1 MHIFLINRYLI
12 GKNDFILII
21 SEGGPNLMEKKGKRE
36 GQVIVVTS
44 GKGGVGKTT
53 TVANVASSLAKMGHK
68 IVVMDLDIGLKKLDL
83 ILGLENRVIYDIIQV
98 IEGECTLKQALVKD
112 KRFPELYML
121 PAAQTR
127 NKEDIT
133 PEQVI
138 ALCAQLRPDF
148 DYIFIDCPAGIEQGF
163 RNAIAAADQAIVVTN
178 PEVSAVRDADRI
190 IGMLES
196 ADFKEIKLVVNRIRS
211 DMVKKGDML
220 SVDDLLEHLCIDLIG
235 IVPED
240 RGILVSTNRGEPVVL
255 NERSQ
260 AATAFNN
267 IAQRLLGEEVEFV
280 KLDDESFWQRLR
292 RGFFSNR
299 QKGVS

>member
-1 MHIFLINRYLI
+1 M
-12 GKNDFILII
+12 D
-21 SEGGPNLMEKKGKRE
+21 SKKKD

-53 TVANVASSLAKMGHK
+53 TVANVASALAKMGQK
-68 IVVMDLDIGLKKLDL
+68 VVVIDLDIGLKKLDL
-83 ILGLENRVIYDIIQV
+83 ILGLENRVIYDIVQV
-98 IEGECTLKQALVKD
+98 IEGECSLKQALVKD

-127 NKEDIT
+127 NKDDIS
-133 PEQVI
+133 PEQVV
-138 ALCAQLRPDF
+138 ALCDQLRPDF

-196 ADFKEIKLVVNRIRS
+196 ADFTDIKLVVNRLRNE
-211 DMVKKGDML
+211 MVKKGDML

-240 RGILVSTNRGEPVVL
+240 KGILVSTNRGEPVVL

-260 AATAFNN
+260 AAIAFSN
-267 IAQRLLGEEVEFV
+267 IARRLSGEEIEYLSF
-280 KLDDESFWQRLR
+280 DDESFWRRLR
-292 RGFFSNR
+292 RGLFSSR
-299 QKGVS
+299 

>member
-1 MHIFLINRYLI
+1 MGENT
-12 GKNDFILII
+12 
-21 SEGGPNLMEKKGKRE
+21 SQ

-53 TVANVASSLAKMGHK
+53 TVANVSTSLARMGHK
-68 IVVMDLDIGLKKLDL
+68 VVVMDLDIGLKKLDL

-127 NKEDIT
+127 NKDDIK
-133 PEQVI
+133 PEQVQEI
-138 ALCAQLRPDF
+138 CKQLRPDF

-163 RNAIAAADQAIVVTN
+163 RNAIAAAERAIVITN

-196 ADFKEIKLVVNRIRS
+196 ANFTDIQLVVNRIRP
-211 DMVKKGDML
+211 DMVKRGDML
-220 SVDDLLEHLCIDLIG
+220 SIEDLMEHLCINLIG
-235 IVPED
+235 VVPED
-240 RGILVSTNRGEPVVL
+240 KNVVISTNKGEPIVL
-255 NERSQ
+255 SEHSL

-267 IAQRLLGEEVEFV
+267 ISRRLTGEEVDFLTLEDGTFWD
-280 KLDDESFWQRLR
+280 KLKNRLFPSR
-292 RGFFSNR
+292 
-299 QKGVS
+299 

>member
-1 MHIFLINRYLI
+1 M
-12 GKNDFILII
+12 GEKN
-21 SEGGPNLMEKKGKRE
+21 EKAK
-36 GQVIVVTS
+36 VVVVTS

-53 TVANVASSLAKMGHK
+53 TVANVSSALARMGHK
-68 IVVMDLDIGLKKLDL
+68 IAVMDLDIGLKKLDL

-127 NKEDIT
+127 NKDDIK
-133 PEQVI
+133 PEQVKE
-138 ALCAQLRPDF
+138 LCEQLRPEF

-196 ADFKEIKLVVNRIRS
+196 ADFTDIKLVVNRLQAS
-211 DMVKKGDML
+211 MVKSGDML
-220 SVDDLLEHLCIDLIG
+220 SIEDLLEHLCIDLLG

-240 RGILVSTNRGEPVVL
+240 KRVLISTNKGEPIIL
-255 NERSQ
+255 NERSF
-260 AATAFNN
+260 AAVAFNN
-267 IAQRLLGEEVEFV
+267 IARRLSGQKVDFP
-280 KLDDESFWQRLR
+280 SFEDTTFWSRLR
-292 RGFFSNR
+292 NLGRNLFTKS
-299 QKGVS
+299 

>member
-1 MHIFLINRYLI
+1 M
-12 GKNDFILII
+12 D
-21 SEGGPNLMEKKGKRE
+21 SKKKD

-53 TVANVASSLAKMGHK
+53 TVANVASALAKMGQK
-68 IVVMDLDIGLKKLDL
+68 VVVIDLDIGLKKLDL
-83 ILGLENRVIYDIIQV
+83 ILGLENRVIYDIVQV
-98 IEGECTLKQALVKD
+98 IEGECTIKQALVKD

-127 NKEDIT
+127 NKDDIS
-133 PEQVI
+133 PQQVV
-138 ALCAQLRPDF
+138 ALCDQLRPDF

-196 ADFKEIKLVVNRIRS
+196 ADFTDIKLVVNRLRNE
-211 DMVKKGDML
+211 MVKKGDML

-240 RGILVSTNRGEPVVL
+240 KGILVSTNRGEPVVL

-260 AATAFNN
+260 AATAFSN
-267 IAQRLLGEEVEFV
+267 IARRLSGEEIEYLSF
-280 KLDDESFWQRLR
+280 DDESFWQRLR
-292 RGFFSNR
+292 RGLFSSR
-299 QKGVS
+299 

>member
-1 MHIFLINRYLI
+1 
-12 GKNDFILII
+12 
-21 SEGGPNLMEKKGKRE
+21 MEKKKKD

-83 ILGLENRVIYDIIQV
+83 IMGLENRVIYDIIQV

-112 KRFPELYML
+112 KRFPDLYML

-133 PEQVI
+133 PQQVV
-138 ALCAQLRPDF
+138 ALCSQLRPDF

-196 ADFKEIKLVVNRIRS
+196 ADFKNIKLVVNRIRT

-260 AATAFNN
+260 AANAFIN
-267 IAQRLLGEEVEFV
+267 IARRLIGEEVDFIN
-280 KLDDESFWQRLR
+280 LDDESLWQRLK
-292 RGFFSNR
+292 RGLFSNR